1 MCCISN
7 PALELCTAPSSLLGL
22 WGPILPCVTFC
33 EEDLCTSVLL
43 NHIWSTVTETSGPP
57 ALNTLLYPSIFMQ
70 CKSRLGFTDVI
81 CTGPEGVY
89 GNGIYFIKT
98 EAQWCE
104 ELNAPKVHRMLL
116 VFPADPSQWTHSVP
130 SCGRGQLCPFTHLQL
145 SQTPPAASSPVPCQ
159 NQLSAHGFG
168 G

>member
-1 MCCISN
+1 M
-7 PALELCTAPSSLLGL
+7 
-22 WGPILPCVTFC
+22 
-33 EEDLCTSVLL
+33 SVLA
-43 NHIWSTVTETSGPP
+43 NHIWSTVTETPGPP
-57 ALNTLLYPSIFMQ
+57 ALNTLLYPSIFTQ

-116 VFPADPSQWTHSVP
+116 VLPSQ
-130 SCGRGQLCPFTHLQL
+130 
-145 SQTPPAASSPVPCQ
+145 
-159 NQLSAHGFG
+159 
-168 G
+168 